1 MDLKNVGFMKIF
13 GLSSKSTPKSSK
25 KEAEETPNGL
35 NSLCAKFQL
44 DLPQER
50 NAQFHILMSFFF
62 VNVTASEFG
71 HFIFYVLFIYWIHFA
86 GKSFHVATDI

>member
-1 MDLKNVGFMKIF
+1 MGFMKIF

-35 NSLCAKFQL
+35 NSLCAKFRL
-44 DLPQER
+44 DLPQDR
-50 NAQFHILMSFFF
+50 NAQFHILSFFS
-62 VNVTASEFG
+62 VNVAASEFG
-71 HFIFYVLFIYWIHFA
+71 HFIFCVLFIYRIHFA